1 MISDI
6 FLMSLD
12 ALRSHKA
19 RTFLTIMGI
28 IIGISSVIIV
38 TTSGS
43 SVEKFIEEQWNVFD
57 PTGMVVGTGSADPTP
72 HISFGETVFTNRDIE
87 NIKNLPHV
95 KNVAPVGIIPLKKI
109 SEREGFLKW
118 VSVPGGSMYASTP
131 AMLDVLSL
139 KIKEG
144 RIFTDGKKEILVS
157 EGLLNIFGKDKKLK
171 VGDVIYLQRLD
182 GIPIRS
188 KIVGILKGPEEFNI
202 LSQLTTPSILGPIK
216 PYYSTFFGSNV
227 GPPLKR
233 VTAYS
238 ILYAI
243 ASDKLSIETA
253 KNEILDY
260 LNSGGSDAIKYKHE
274 NIDFVIISQEYILNR
289 VDQVVNAVS
298 MLITIIAFISLI
310 VGGIGIA
317 NIMYATVTERTREIG
332 TMMAIGAKRKY
343 ILQLFL
349 FQSMIVGFLGGIL
362 GCILGASGSI
372 ITVEFLGD
380 YIEKLA
386 AGAYSGK
393 ILVVFSWEWFIVS
406 LLFGIAIGVFAGVLP
421 ARKAAKMDPVVA
433 LRYQ

>member
-6 FLMSLD
+6 FVMSLE

-38 TTSGS
+38 TTSGA
-43 SVEKFIEEQWNVFD
+43 SVEKFIEDQWNVFN
-57 PTGMVVGTGSADPTP
+57 PTGMVVGTGSPGPTP
-72 HISFGETVFTNRDIE
+72 HISFGETVFTNRDVE

-95 KNVAPVGIIPLKKI
+95 KNVAPVGIVPLKKI

-118 VSVPGGSMYASTP
+118 VSMPGGSMYASTP
-131 AMLDVLSL
+131 DMLYVLSL
-139 KIKEG
+139 NIKEG
-144 RIFTDGKKEILVS
+144 RVFEEGKKEIVVS
-157 EGLLNIFGKDKKLK
+157 ESLLNIFGKDKKLK

-182 GIPIRS
+182 GIPIKS
-188 KIVGILKGPEEFNI
+188 KIVGILKDSEEFNI

-227 GPPLKR
+227 GPPLKK

-238 ILYAI
+238 ILYAT
-243 ASDKLSIETA
+243 ASDKTNIETS

-260 LNSGGSDAIKYKHE
+260 LNRGESDAINYKQK
-274 NIDFVIISQEYILNR
+274 NVDFVVISQEFILNR
-289 VDQVVNAVS
+289 IDQIVNAVS

-332 TMMAIGAKRKY
+332 TMMAIGAKRRY

-362 GCILGASGSI
+362 GCILGASGSV
-372 ITVEFLGD
+372 ITVEFLGN
-380 YIEKLA
+380 YIERLA

-393 ILVVFSWEWFIVS
+393 ILVIFSWEWFILS

>member
-6 FLMSLD
+6 FLMSID

-38 TTSGS
+38 TTSGA
-43 SVEKFIEEQWNVFD
+43 SVEKFIEDQWNVFD
-57 PTGMVVGTGSADPTP
+57 PTGMVIGTGIAEPTP
-72 HISFGETVFTNRDIE
+72 QISFGETVFTDNDVK
-87 NIKNLPHV
+87 NINNLPHV
-95 KNVAPVGIIPLKKI
+95 NGVAPVGIVPLKKI

-118 VSVPGGSMYASTP
+118 ISMPGGSMYASTP

-144 RIFTDGKKEILVS
+144 RIFEDGKKEIIIS
-157 EGLLNIFGKDKKLK
+157 ESLLNIFGKDKQLK

-182 GIPIRS
+182 GVSIKS
-188 KIVGILKGPEEFNI
+188 TIVGIIKESEEFNI
-202 LSQLTTPSILGPIK
+202 LSQITTPSILGPIT

-227 GPPLKR
+227 GKPLKR
-233 VTAYS
+233 VTAYG
-238 ILYAI
+238 ILYAT
-243 ASDKLSIETA
+243 ASDKKNIDTA
-253 KNEILDY
+253 KNEILNY
-260 LNSGGSDAIKYKHE
+260 LNNGDSDAINYKQE
-274 NIDFVIISQEYILNR
+274 NVDFVVISQEYILSR
-289 VDQVVNAVS
+289 VDQIVSAVS

-332 TMMAIGAKRKY
+332 TMMAIGAKRRF

-349 FQSMIVGFLGGIL
+349 LQSMIVGFLGGVL

-372 ITVEFLGD
+372 ITVNFLGS
-380 YIEKLA
+380 YIENLA
-386 AGAYSGK
+386 AGSYSGK
-393 ILVVFSWEWFIVS
+393 ILVIFSWEWFIVS
-406 LLFGIAIGVFAGVLP
+406 LFFGIAIGVFAGVLP